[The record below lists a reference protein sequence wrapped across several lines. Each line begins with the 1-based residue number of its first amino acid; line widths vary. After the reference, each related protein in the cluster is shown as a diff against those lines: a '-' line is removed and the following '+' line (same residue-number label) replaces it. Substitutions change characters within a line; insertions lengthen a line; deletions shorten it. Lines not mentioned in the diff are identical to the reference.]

1 MTEHTYRKKP
11 VTVEARQLVGDTAAI
26 HAVYLWI
33 ESNTLGSFE
42 PTAVVEGRVPC
53 PASGVSIDPG
63 TGELLIA
70 TLEGVMRASI
80 GDWIIRGVAGEFYPC
95 RGDIFEATY
104 EGVADDGRVDSMPE
118 VRGDETP

>member
-1 MTEHTYRKKP
+1 MPMFRKRP
-11 VTVEARQLVGDTAAI
+11 VVIEARQLAGATSDVHG
-26 HAVYLWI
+26 VYQWI
-33 ESNTLGSFE
+33 ESHTSGSFE
-42 PTAVVEGRVPC
+42 PLAVLGGEA
-53 PASGVSIDPG
+53 PAPKSGVSTDPG

>member
-1 MTEHTYRKKP
+1 MPIFRKRP
-11 VTVEARQLVGDTAAI
+11 VVIEARQLAGATSDVHG
-26 HAVYLWI
+26 VYQWI
-33 ESNTLGSFE
+33 ESHTSGSFE
-42 PTAVVEGRVPC
+42 PLAVLGGDVPA
-53 PASGVSIDPG
+53 PKSGVSIDPG

>member
-1 MTEHTYRKKP
+1 MKARKKP
-11 VTVEARQLVGDTAAI
+11 VVIEARQLAGSSADWMD
-26 HAVYLWI
+26 VYQWI
-33 ESNTLGSFE
+33 EANTAGSFE
-42 PTAVVEGRVPC
+42 PLAVLDGDM
-53 PASGVSIDPG
+53 PAPESGVSIDPA